1 MSCNQKAESRRRTE
15 IIVDK
20 LQRGPERMWRQIKKK
35 VWGTYYKVPLD
46 VVVRRDLEAFLLV
59 GDI

>member
-1 MSCNQKAESRRRTE
+1 MNCNQKTESWRGTE

-20 LQRGPERMWRQIKKK
+20 GQRGPERMWRQIKKK
-35 VWGTYYKVPLD
+35 VGRTYYKVPL

>member
-1 MSCNQKAESRRRTE
+1 MNCNQKAETRRGTE

-20 LQRGPERMWRQIKKK
+20 LQRGPERIWRQIKKK
-35 VWGTYYKVPLD
+35 VLGMYYKVPRD
-46 VVVRRDLEAFLLV
+46 VVVRRELGAFLPV